1 MRGLPALMI
10 LALIALSVLM
20 ITVGWSNHNDAGYF
34 PFIIGILWALFALGA
49 IIGRARPASR

>member
-20 ITVGWSNHNDAGYF
+20 ITVGWWKHNDAGYL
-34 PFIIGILWALFALGA
+34 PFAIGILWGLFALAA
-49 IIGRARPASR
+49 IIGRLRPAER

>member
-1 MRGLPALMI
+1 MI

-49 IIGRARPASR
+49 IIGRLRPASR

>member
-20 ITVGWSNHNDAGYF
+20 ITVGWSNHNDAGYI
-34 PFIIGILWALFALGA
+34 PLIVGILWALFALGA
-49 IIGRARPASR
+49 ILGRLRPASR